1 MIVKNYVNNEAIWF
15 IFNLFFIVIYQMILL
30 FTVATP
36 TYILLCA
43 TNMGMPTTWVDTM
56 APRVILALVLLEFMA
71 DQQQWN
77 YQHAKKQYK
86 ATAKVPV
93 GFAQE
98 DLDRGFVVS
107 GLWTWCRHP
116 NFACEQAIWLVLY
129 QWSNII
135 TDSLYNW
142 TVAGVIGYLLIFQG
156 STWLTEMIT
165 AGKYPEY
172 KEYQRRV
179 NRFLPT
185 WSSELPEDNGGKRED
200 PWAVPA
206 TTTATAQRVNNAG
219 KKKN

>member
-1 MIVKNYVNNEAIWF
+1 MIVKNYVNNDTIWF
-15 IFNLFFIVIYQMILL
+15 IFNLSFIVIYQMILL
-30 FTVATP
+30 FTVTTP
-36 TYILLCA
+36 AYILLCA
-43 TNMGMPTTWVDTM
+43 TNMGMPMTWIDTM
-56 APRVILALVLLEFMA
+56 APRAILALVLLEFMA

-77 YQHAKKQYK
+77 YQSAKSAYK
-86 ATAKVPV
+86 ASAKVPV
-93 GFAQE
+93 GFTQE

-135 TDSLYNW
+135 TDSWYNW
-142 TVAGVIGYLLIFQG
+142 TVIGVIGYLAIFQG

-165 AGKYPEY
+165 AGKYSEY

-185 WSSELPEDNGGKRED
+185 LSSELPEDNNGKKAD
-200 PWAVPA
+200 PWAVPEN
-206 TTTATAQRVNNAG
+206 TNLTAKRVNNAG
-219 KKKN
+219 KRKN